1 MTSCEP
7 SQSAGAAAD
16 VEHALAGEVDD
27 LGDGRGLD
35 PLAITAV
42 ASTLQARPDPAAH
55 PRFTARIVDPIA
67 PYFFA
72 FRRVSSNSERAYVST
87 RSPCSMSV

>member
-1 MTSCEP
+1 MASGEP

-16 VEHALAGEVDD
+16 VEHALAVEVHD
-27 LGDGRGLD
+27 LGDLRGLD
-35 PLAITAV
+35 SLTITAV
-42 ASTLQARPDPAAH
+42 SSALQARPDPAAH

-72 FRRVSSNSERAYVST
+72 FRRVSSNSDRAYVST